1 MGNPKNPGEERE
13 RLNESN
19 AKIMFE
25 LRETPQT
32 ANVVSGVVDINANI
46 PIKPNQTRPLKPD
59 AFDTFNKSSASLS
72 KLENNFTE

>member
-1 MGNPKNPGEERE
+1 MGNPENPGEERE

-19 AKIMFE
+19 ARRMFE
-25 LRETPQT
+25 LMETPQK

-59 AFDTFNKSSASLS
+59 ASDTLNKSSETP